1 MLCGGCRGDV
11 GVTALLNR
19 CVPCHDASAM
29 LIVGLGKTNSLIF
42 FSSPNF
48 AQMDPVKAIQKH
60 SYTEEDVVVCSTEIA
75 LGMNYDYMP
84 ANGMVSGISI
94 ASYS

>member
-29 LIVGLGKTNSLIF
+29 LIVGLGKNSLIF
-42 FSSPNF
+42 SSQNF
-48 AQMDPVKAIQKH
+48 AQIDPVKAIQKR
-60 SYTEEDVVVCSTEIA
+60 SYTEEDVVVYSTEIA
-75 LGMNYDYMP
+75 LGMNCDFLR
-84 ANGMVSGISI
+84 ANGMVLD
-94 ASYS
+94 